1 MSLSQQILIMI
12 SKLIKTECEVFINM
26 KRLFLLLTLSC
37 SLFVY
42 SQNDTIIKRD
52 IYTVN
57 YSQKLKQPLWLEYGF
72 RNRTCNTTRT
82 GLDFYTEKGVIT
94 STNEDYANNDYDKGH
109 MAPAADFC
117 KDKQSMYLTFSY
129 LNCALQHYKLNR
141 GVWKELE
148 SMEREWAKTDSLVIK
163 IEVIF
168 DPKPKKT
175 NGGASIPKSFRK
187 TILFYNS
194 KKKLVYEFP
203 NVPPTKSLEG
213 YLIKQ

>member
-1 MSLSQQILIMI
+1 MK
-12 SKLIKTECEVFINM
+12 KLL
-26 KRLFLLLTLSC
+26 LFLTLTF
-37 SLFVY
+37 SLVGY

-72 RNRTCNTTRT
+72 TNRTCNATRA

-94 STNEDYANNDYDKGH
+94 STNEDYVNNDYDKGH

-117 KDKQSMYLTFSY
+117 KDKNSMYLTFSY
-129 LNCALQHYKLNR
+129 LNCSLQHYKLNR

-148 SMEREWAKTDSLVIK
+148 GMEREWAKTDSLVIK
-163 IEVIF
+163 IEVF
-168 DPKPKKT
+168 FGPKPIKT
-175 NGGASIPKSFRK
+175 NGGASIPTSFRK

-203 NVPPTKSLEG
+203 NVPPTKKLDE
-213 YLIKQ
+213 YLLKNK